1 MADYSAN
8 PRYPHDEGLAALS
21 RKGWLAVQPA
31 DFCRYMV
38 LAGKPRRCERSEVIA
53 TEGENDARMY
63 GIVSGAIAA
72 CGSHA
77 HEVPVLGTILF
88 PGQWFGFGPQLA
100 GTRRVLAFHVQEPSL
115 LLCYGNAELQTVRAA
130 FPELGDRLAQLAQFQ
145 ANYATDIVGELLVA
159 DTARRIVTVLQR
171 LAIWAAPST
180 RLPLAQAELAE
191 MSNASRASVSK
202 TVKELERQG
211 LLKVVYG
218 GIEVPDLG
226 ALNRWNPPGADRA

>member
-1 MADYSAN
+1 
-8 PRYPHDEGLAALS
+8 
-21 RKGWLAVQPA
+21 
-31 DFCRYMV
+31 
-38 LAGKPRRCERSEVIA
+38 
-53 TEGENDARMY
+53 
-63 GIVSGAIAA
+63 
-72 CGSHA
+72 
-77 HEVPVLGTILF
+77 
-88 PGQWFGFGPQLA
+88 
-100 GTRRVLAFHVQEPSL
+100 
-115 LLCYGNAELQTVRAA
+115 
-130 FPELGDRLAQLAQFQ
+130 
-145 ANYATDIVGELLVA
+145 LLVA

-226 ALNRWNPPGADRA
+226 ALNRWNPHGADRA

>member
-8 PRYPHDEGLAALS
+8 PGYPHDEGLAALS

-38 LAGKPRRCERSEVIA
+38 LAGKPRRCERGEVIA

-100 GTRRVLAFHVQEPSL
+100 GTRRVLAFQHTVTGSDL
-115 LLCYGNAELQTVRAA
+115 LFFAMILDEHRC
-130 FPELGDRLAQLAQFQ
+130 
-145 ANYATDIVGELLVA
+145 
-159 DTARRIVTVLQR
+159 ARCRR
-171 LAIWAAPST
+171 
-180 RLPLAQAELAE
+180 
-191 MSNASRASVSK
+191 
-202 TVKELERQG
+202 RQG
-211 LLKVVYG
+211 
-218 GIEVPDLG
+218 
-226 ALNRWNPPGADRA
+226 